1 MTTRDR
7 LVLMTLITL
16 AVLAGSWLLLVAPER
31 QQAAKVQAQVSSAR
45 QQLASAQAQ
54 ASEARGA
61 QVKYT
66 TAYASMVSLG
76 KAVPA
81 EEEVPSLIYQLDQ
94 LSNQRDIDFN
104 SISTGTSGGASG
116 GTSTAASA
124 ASTATAAAG
133 AAPAGFTQMP
143 FTFVFKGSFYGL
155 YHLLHEIDGFAQLTS
170 TGTVRV
176 NGRLLTIQGADI
188 SLENQATGGSAS
200 GGLTAT
206 ITATAYVL
214 PAAQGLT
221 GGATATGPAG
231 LGAQTASG
239 SSSPTT
245 PAVIRG
251 TP

>member
-7 LVLMTLITL
+7 LVLMTLIAL
-16 AVLAGSWLLLVAPER
+16 AVLAGGWLLLVSPER

-54 ASEARGA
+54 ASEARSA

-66 TAYASMVSLG
+66 TAYASLVSLG

-124 ASTATAAAG
+124 AATAAA
-133 AAPAGFTQMP
+133 
-143 FTFVFKGSFYGL
+143 
-155 YHLLHEIDGFAQLTS
+155 
-170 TGTVRV
+170 
-176 NGRLLTIQGADI
+176 
-188 SLENQATGGSAS
+188 
-200 GGLTAT
+200 
-206 ITATAYVL
+206 
-214 PAAQGLT
+214 
-221 GGATATGPAG
+221 
-231 LGAQTASG
+231 
-239 SSSPTT
+239 
-245 PAVIRG
+245 
-251 TP
+251 